1 MLVGT
6 YYIRDTGIDTINID
20 MNMIDKI
27 IILALITVYLTDT
40 AG

>member
-20 MNMIDKI
+20 LNMIDKI
-27 IILALITVYLTDT
+27 IILALTTVYLTDT